1 VIEKGKLTFPSL
13 KMTHI
18 NMILDNYGEKK
29 KTLRDQ
35 QYETVVC
42 VRGILLLKLL
52 KVT

>member
-1 VIEKGKLTFPSL
+1 MLTFPSL

-29 KTLRDQ
+29 KKTLRDQ

-42 VRGILLLKLL
+42 VR
-52 KVT
+52 